1 MTYCYEVNGNPNEFL
16 QFQLIE
22 ASNKKFRGPYLG
34 RLELYRAM
42 TKNDANAKE
51 LFGDFAEMLTEYF
64 TVFGHKPCCS
74 KDIALFLNDLE
85 SEKQSTLATKLIQLC
100 EISSTT
106 LPKTIEQMQRHI
118 CSLQISRLCGAH
130 SLSVDHLTALYTA
143 FTLHYEHGFNAFG
156 LNALPTDI
164 GSSDAYAMLAGEL
177 GHFRH

>member
-1 MTYCYEVNGNPNEFL
+1 M
-16 QFQLIE
+16 QLIE
-22 ASNKKFRGPYLG
+22 SSEKKLRGPYLG
-34 RLELYRAM
+34 RLELHRVM
-42 TKNDANAKE
+42 TLNKYNATE
-51 LFGDFAEMLTEYF
+51 MFGDFSEMLTEYF
-64 TVFGHKPCCS
+64 TVFGQKPCCS
-74 KDIALFLNDLE
+74 KDIALFLDDLE
-85 SEKQSTLATKLIQLC
+85 PDKRPDLASKLIQLC

-164 GSSDAYAMLAGEL
+164 GLSDAYAMLAGEL
-177 GHFRH
+177 GHFRDLNFFYFCAF

>member
-1 MTYCYEVNGNPNEFL
+1 MILNQYNA
-16 QFQLIE
+16 IE
-22 ASNKKFRGPYLG
+22 
-34 RLELYRAM
+34 M
-42 TKNDANAKE
+42 
-51 LFGDFAEMLTEYF
+51 FGDFSDMLTEYF

-74 KDIALFLNDLE
+74 KDIALFLDNLD
-85 SEKQSTLATKLIQLC
+85 SDKRPNLASKLIQLC

-164 GSSDAYAMLAGEL
+164 GLSDAYAMLAGEL
-177 GHFRH
+177 GHFQDLKFIFQFLLI